1 MISPDLI
8 LITPCPAPDAQIFRF
23 AAVQTAAG
31 TPDPSAGLFSTVGR
45 IESSLCFAP
54 EDANRPAMNEI
65 RLHNTLSGQTEP
77 FVPLKPGEVG
87 IYTCGP
93 TVYDYAHIG
102 NYRTFVF
109 QDILRRFLKLRGFKL
124 MHVMNLTDVDDRIIA
139 NAAAAGVGIREYTQK
154 FVQAFFDD
162 CKTLSIEAPEHWIRA
177 TDYIDDMVKLIQRL
191 QEKAYTYAGEG
202 SIYYRIAKFPDY
214 GKLSK
219 IDVSGIQVGAR
230 VDNDRYEKE
239 SARDFALWKAP
250 KPGEHFWETP
260 IGPGRPGWHIE
271 CSAMAMKFLGATLDI
286 HTGGID
292 LAFPHHENEI
302 AQSEAATGKPFVRYW
317 LHSEHLLVEGEKM
330 SKSLGNFFTLR
341 DLFAK
346 GYKPSALRFALASVP
361 YRRQLNF
368 TFDGLQQAASAVER
382 LRNFADRLAQGKFPP
397 GQQPGM
403 AERIAQAK
411 NDFDA
416 GLSDDLNTARAL
428 AAAYDLVREANIAI
442 DKGEFR
448 QGDVA
453 AAQEFLATFDRVFAV
468 LADNDAQ
475 KLQTLGYGD
484 ASGAATDA
492 EIEKLV
498 AERQDA
504 RKRRDFAASDRIRQ
518 ELADRG
524 IIVEDSRD
532 GTVRWKRK

>member
-1 MISPDLI
+1 M
-8 LITPCPAPDAQIFRF
+8 A
-23 AAVQTAAG
+23 
-31 TPDPSAGLFSTVGR
+31 
-45 IESSLCFAP
+45 
-54 EDANRPAMNEI
+54 EI
-65 RLHNTLSGQTEP
+65 QLHNTLTGKTEP
-77 FVPLKPGEVG
+77 FAPQKAGEVRM
-87 IYTCGP
+87 YTCGP

-124 MHVMNLTDVDDRIIA
+124 NHVMNLTDVDDRIIA
-139 NAAAAGVGIREYTQK
+139 NAAAAGKSIRDYTEK
-154 FVQAFFDD
+154 YVQAFFED

-177 TDYIDDMVKLIQRL
+177 TDHIDDMVTLIQKL
-191 QEKAYTYAGEG
+191 QQKTFTYPSEG
-202 SIYYRIAKFPDY
+202 SIYYRITKFPDY

-219 IDVSGIQVGAR
+219 IDLTGIQAGAR

-271 CSAMAMKFLGATLDI
+271 CSAMAMKYLGETLDI

-317 LHSEHLLVEGEKM
+317 LHAEHLLVEGEKM

-341 DLFAK
+341 DLFGK

-361 YRRQLNF
+361 YRKQLNF
-368 TFDGLQQAASAVER
+368 TFDGLQQATSSVER
-382 LRNFADRLAQGKFPP
+382 LRNFADRLKQGKFPA
-397 GQQPGM
+397 GKQKGM
-403 AERIAQAK
+403 SERIAKAAEE
-411 NDFDA
+411 FDA
-416 GLSDDLNTARAL
+416 GLSEDLNTARAL
-428 AAAYDLVREANIAI
+428 AAAFDLVREVNIAM

-448 QGDVA
+448 QGDVP
-453 AAQEFLATFDRVFAV
+453 AAQEFLTAFDKVFAV
-468 LADNDAQ
+468 MEDNDGE
-475 KLQTLGYGD
+475 KLRALGYGD
-484 ASGAATDA
+484 ADSGPDDA
-492 EIEKLV
+492 EIDRLV
-498 AERQDA
+498 AERNTA
-504 RKRRDFAASDRIRQ
+504 KKKRDFAAADRIRQ

-524 IIVEDSRD
+524 IIIEDAKD

>member
-1 MISPDLI
+1 M
-8 LITPCPAPDAQIFRF
+8 AQI
-23 AAVQTAAG
+23 Q
-31 TPDPSAGLFSTVGR
+31 
-45 IESSLCFAP
+45 
-54 EDANRPAMNEI
+54 
-65 RLHNTLSGQTEP
+65 LHNTLAGKIEN
-77 FVPLKPGEVG
+77 FVPQKAGEVRM
-87 IYTCGP
+87 YTCGP

-124 MHVMNLTDVDDRIIA
+124 NHVMNLTDVDDRIIA
-139 NAAAAGVGIREYTQK
+139 NAAAAGKSIRDYTEK

-177 TDYIDDMVKLIQRL
+177 TDHIDDMVKLIQKL
-191 QEKAYTYAGEG
+191 QQKTFTYPSEG
-202 SIYYRIAKFPDY
+202 SIYYRITKFPEY

-219 IDVSGIQVGAR
+219 IDLTGIQAGAR

-239 SARDFALWKAP
+239 SPRDFALWKAP

-271 CSAMAMKFLGATLDI
+271 CSAMAMKYLGETLDI

-317 LHSEHLLVEGEKM
+317 LHAEHLLVEGEKM

-341 DLFAK
+341 DLFGK

-361 YRRQLNF
+361 YRKQLNF
-368 TFDGLQQAASAVER
+368 TFDGLQQATSSVER
-382 LRNFADRLAQGKFPP
+382 LRNFADRLKQGKFPA
-397 GQQPGM
+397 GKQAEM
-403 AERIAQAK
+403 AARIAKAGEE
-411 NDFDA
+411 FDA
-416 GLSDDLNTARAL
+416 GLSEDLNTARAL
-428 AAAYDLVREANIAI
+428 AAVFDLVREVNIAM

-448 QGDVA
+448 QGDVP
-453 AAQEFLATFDRVFAV
+453 AAQEFLAAFDLVFAV
-468 LADNDAQ
+468 MEDNDGE
-475 KLQTLGYGD
+475 KLRALGYGS
-484 ASGAATDA
+484 AESGPSDA
-492 EIEKLV
+492 EIDRLV
-498 AERQDA
+498 AERNA
-504 RKRRDFAASDRIRQ
+504 AKKKRDFATADRIRK

-524 IIVEDSRD
+524 ILIEDAKD
-532 GTVRWKRK
+532 GSVRWKRK